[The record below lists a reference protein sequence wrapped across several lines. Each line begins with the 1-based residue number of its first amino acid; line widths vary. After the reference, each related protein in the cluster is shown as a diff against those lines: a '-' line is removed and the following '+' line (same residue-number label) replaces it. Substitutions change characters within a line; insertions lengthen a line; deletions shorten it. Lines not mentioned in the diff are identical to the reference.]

1 MNQPNT
7 DKQNV
12 EKEMVML
19 IEKYLTKPLNGLVTN
34 IVLNTKIGQVDGKI
48 LDVVAQSLLLFLI
61 LK

>member
-19 IEKYLTKPLNGLVTN
+19 IEKYLTKPLNGLVTT

>member
-19 IEKYLTKPLNGLVTN
+19 IEKYLTKPLKGLVTT